1 MVQIFIVVENNLVI
15 MDCYERD
22 RNNAYF
28 RLVVDKNT
36 LKIIEKPEECNINV
50 SISYSRICSLI
61 KSGKP
66 LPKETCAA
74 WG

>member
-1 MVQIFIVVENNLVI
+1 MVHIFIKIENNLVI

-28 RLVVDKNT
+28 RLIVDKNT
-36 LKIIEKPEECNINV
+36 LEIIEKPEECNINV
-50 SISYSRICSLI
+50 SISYSCICRLI
-61 KSGKP
+61 ESGKP
-66 LPKETCAA
+66 LPRETYAA